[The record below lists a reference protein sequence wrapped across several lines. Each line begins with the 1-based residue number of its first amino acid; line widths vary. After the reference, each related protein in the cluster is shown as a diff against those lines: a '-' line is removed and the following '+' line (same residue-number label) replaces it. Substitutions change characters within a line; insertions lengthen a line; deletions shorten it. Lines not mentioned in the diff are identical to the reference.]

1 MKQVCRQSREER
13 AIVGLVPTGGSLHAG
28 HFSLIEIA
36 RRQCSRVV
44 VSIFEDPN
52 FADPRVA
59 PATQE
64 GEASQS
70 LDADCAAL
78 ESLAVNYL
86 FAPSAEELYPPG
98 FSTAVV
104 LGEMAGRFEG
114 RMNPGRFRAV
124 ATQVMKLFQ
133 IVQPTFVYAGRFH
146 AQEAFL
152 LRRMIR
158 DLNLDTEM
166 VVCPIVREQDGV
178 AVSSRNRLLNDAE
191 RRAATV
197 LYGALTAARERIARG
212 ERGTGP
218 LVDELRRVLESEPLA
233 SVDYAEIVDA
243 DTFQPAPFL
252 RGAKLAIVATFFGST
267 RLIDNML
274 IEDRGGELTCSV

>member
-1 MKQVCRQSREER
+1 M
-13 AIVGLVPTGGSLHAG
+13 
-28 HFSLIEIA
+28 
-36 RRQCSRVV
+36 V